1 MKVIQLAGRSNSG
14 KTTFIKKLIPELN
27 KVGPVGVIKHLGD
40 HDYILEK
47 GKDSTVFFEAG
58 AHISIGIDSTKSVI
72 ALHNDSLEEMLTF
85 LFRQGISFAVIEG
98 FKKRSFKKIVLGEL
112 ETENSLLINPDI
124 PTVLNALDLFDDF
137 YPQALTE

>member
-1 MKVIQLAGRSNSG
+1 MKIIQLAGRSNSG

-27 KVGPVGVIKHLGD
+27 KIGPVGVIKHLGD

-47 GKDSTVFFEAG
+47 GKDSTFFFEAG

-72 ALHNDSLEEMLTF
+72 AIHNDSLDEMLSF

-98 FKKRSFKKIVLGEL
+98 FKKRSFKKIVLGDL
-112 ETENSLLINPDI
+112 KAENSLLINPDI
-124 PTVLNALDLFDDF
+124 PTVLNSLDLFDDF
-137 YPQALTE
+137 CLKA